1 MSGGREK
8 NYKKLT
14 AVFMALGIAAT
25 CFSGCGLT
33 EGNGGTSAS
42 EPTKAAGHSAPKP
55 NESSCADRFKG
66 LSPGNTGNTSSEAEK
81 EITYINGV
89 LTDSDE
95 DSVTIEYGS
104 DGDFNQTTFDIS
116 NADIQIGE
124 NKKQGGPL
132 AANLNLKIGYYVEN
146 GDYIAVSVYGDG
158 SESMTPSWVD
168 NYEMKSVSG
177 NVRYN
182 DDSTMTIE
190 TGSDGDFYEMT
201 FDISSAELDIQV
213 DEVIGVSGLR
223 TSLNVDVNYYVKDG
237 VNIAT
242 YVYSD
247 GTEYFSP
254 SQLYNMEQRNTQAEE
269 DTQEYEESGDAD
281 YIDEEEET
289 SEDY

>member
-1 MSGGREK
+1 MDKLKAYNERKILCQEEEK
-8 NYKKLT
+8 MNYKKLT

-42 EPTKAAGHSAPKP
+42 EPTKAAATAAPKP
-55 NESSCADRFKG
+55 TKAAAQTGSGSQ
-66 LSPGNTGNTSSEAEK
+66 SGNTGNTSSEAEK

-158 SESMTPSWVD
+158 SESMTPS
-168 NYEMKSVSG
+168 
-177 NVRYN
+177 
-182 DDSTMTIE
+182 
-190 TGSDGDFYEMT
+190 
-201 FDISSAELDIQV
+201 
-213 DEVIGVSGLR
+213 
-223 TSLNVDVNYYVKDG
+223 
-237 VNIAT
+237 
-242 YVYSD
+242 
-247 GTEYFSP
+247 
-254 SQLYNMEQRNTQAEE
+254 
-269 DTQEYEESGDAD
+269 
-281 YIDEEEET
+281 
-289 SEDY
+289 

>member
-1 MSGGREK
+1 M

-42 EPTKAAGHSAPKP
+42 EPTKAAATAAPKP
-55 NESSCADRFKG
+55 TKAAAQTGSGSQ
-66 LSPGNTGNTSSEAEK
+66 SGNTGNTSSEAEK

-146 GDYIAVSVYGDG
+146 GDYIAVSV
-158 SESMTPSWVD
+158 WRR
-168 NYEMKSVSG
+168 K
-177 NVRYN
+177 
-182 DDSTMTIE
+182 
-190 TGSDGDFYEMT
+190 
-201 FDISSAELDIQV
+201 
-213 DEVIGVSGLR
+213 
-223 TSLNVDVNYYVKDG
+223 
-237 VNIAT
+237 
-242 YVYSD
+242 
-247 GTEYFSP
+247 
-254 SQLYNMEQRNTQAEE
+254 
-269 DTQEYEESGDAD
+269 
-281 YIDEEEET
+281 
-289 SEDY
+289 

>member
-1 MSGGREK
+1 
-8 NYKKLT
+8 
-14 AVFMALGIAAT
+14 
-25 CFSGCGLT
+25 
-33 EGNGGTSAS
+33 
-42 EPTKAAGHSAPKP
+42 
-55 NESSCADRFKG
+55 
-66 LSPGNTGNTSSEAEK
+66 
-81 EITYINGV
+81 
-89 LTDSDE
+89 
-95 DSVTIEYGS
+95 
-104 DGDFNQTTFDIS
+104 
-116 NADIQIGE
+116 
-124 NKKQGGPL
+124 
-132 AANLNLKIGYYVEN
+132 
-146 GDYIAVSVYGDG
+146 
-158 SESMTPSWVD
+158 MTPSWVD

-242 YVYSD
+242 YVYSN